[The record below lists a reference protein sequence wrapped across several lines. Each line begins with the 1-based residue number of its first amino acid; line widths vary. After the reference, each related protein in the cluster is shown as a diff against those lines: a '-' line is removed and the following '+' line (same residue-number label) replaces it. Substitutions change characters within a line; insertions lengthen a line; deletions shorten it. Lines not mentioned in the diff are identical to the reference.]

1 MGTHLICVCYTVIKG
16 VGPYIYNPNSPTMP
30 SSIIRRLAIDML
42 ATTAALAPSDFESY
56 EMDKYL
62 AEFKLRWECG
72 MQLLAHAAEEHVQ
85 DTEDDYDDD
94 DDYDEEA
101 GEETDEETDEDYET
115 GDESDDDMPGL
126 VSDSDDDESV
136 GSTGEHMDYETDEE
150 SVCGQF

>member
-1 MGTHLICVCYTVIKG
+1 MYYTVIKG

-94 DDYDEEA
+94 DDYDEETDEET
-101 GEETDEETDEDYET
+101 GEETDEETDDETDEDYET

-126 VSDSDDDESV
+126 LSGSDDESV
-136 GSTGEHMDYETDEE
+136 GSTGEHLDYETDEE

>member
-1 MGTHLICVCYTVIKG
+1 
-16 VGPYIYNPNSPTMP
+16 MP

-72 MQLLAHAAEEHVQ
+72 MQLLAHAAKEHVQ

-94 DDYDEEA
+94 DDYDEETD
-101 GEETDEETDEDYET
+101 EETGEETDEDYET

-126 VSDSDDDESV
+126 LSDSDDESV